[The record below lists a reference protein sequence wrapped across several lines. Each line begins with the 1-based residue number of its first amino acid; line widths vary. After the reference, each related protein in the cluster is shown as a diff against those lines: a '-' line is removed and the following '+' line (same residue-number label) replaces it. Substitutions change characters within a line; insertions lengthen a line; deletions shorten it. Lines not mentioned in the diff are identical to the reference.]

1 MEHTQLFLQKAKSA
15 AQKTMKYI
23 CFYMVKRAGN
33 LTDNAADK
41 TTGIVLVKKT
51 PYFLLYILKEQA
63 LHALRRA
70 PAFGKPNY

>member
-1 MEHTQLFLQKAKSA
+1 
-15 AQKTMKYI
+15 
-23 CFYMVKRAGN
+23 MVKRAGN

-70 PAFGKPNY
+70 PALGKPNY

>member
-1 MEHTQLFLQKAKSA
+1 
-15 AQKTMKYI
+15 MKYI

>member
-1 MEHTQLFLQKAKSA
+1 
-15 AQKTMKYI
+15 
-23 CFYMVKRAGN
+23 MVKRAGN

-51 PYFLLYILKEQA
+51 TYFLLYILKEQA

-70 PAFGKPNY
+70 PAFGKPYY

>member
-1 MEHTQLFLQKAKSA
+1 
-15 AQKTMKYI
+15 MKYI

-41 TTGIVLVKKT
+41 TTGIVLVKKDT
-51 PYFLLYILKEQA
+51 VFSALHSKEQA